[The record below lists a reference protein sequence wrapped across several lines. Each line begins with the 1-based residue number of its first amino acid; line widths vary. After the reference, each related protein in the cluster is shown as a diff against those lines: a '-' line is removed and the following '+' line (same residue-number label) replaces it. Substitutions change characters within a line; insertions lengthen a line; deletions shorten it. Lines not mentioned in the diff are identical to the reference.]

1 MTLNYMFKLGGW
13 AMWPLL
19 LFSIVTMSI
28 IIERFFY
35 FMLHNL
41 KVEDVK
47 KNVLENIKEG
57 RIADAL
63 EYCASCPAKLL
74 SAQIFSAGIRVLNLG
89 EHRME
94 KAMETEASEKIN
106 ALEGGFNLLL
116 AIGSI
121 APITGFLGT
130 VSGMIGAFSSIA
142 KADEVNAQLVAGGIF
157 EALIT
162 TAYGLSIAIVAVS
175 AYYILIHIVDKF
187 SARVEEAGS
196 EIVTALLVDG
206 YLNGAEKQ

>member
-1 MTLNYMFKLGGW
+1 MFQLGGW

-28 IIERFFY
+28 IIERFIY
-35 FMLHNL
+35 FLLHNL
-41 KVEDVK
+41 KVEHVK
-47 KNVLENIKEG
+47 KNVLEKIREG
-57 RIADAL
+57 KVSEAL
-63 EYCASCPAKLL
+63 DYCSSCPKKLL
-74 SAQIFSAGIRVLNLG
+74 SAHIFSAGLRVLTLG

-175 AYYILIHIVDKF
+175 AYYILIHIVDRF
-187 SARVEEAGS
+187 SARVEEGGS
-196 EIVTALLVDG
+196 EIVTALLMDDYV
-206 YLNGAEKQ
+206 NGAERQ